1 LSRTK
6 ISKVLRTPTLQ
17 LRRPY
22 AGHPDANTGRLHL
35 VNPHKNNAILATV
48 DENDLFDTYGN
59 RFEMDA

>member
-1 LSRTK
+1 
-6 ISKVLRTPTLQ
+6 

-22 AGHPDANTGRLHL
+22 AGHPDASTGRLHL